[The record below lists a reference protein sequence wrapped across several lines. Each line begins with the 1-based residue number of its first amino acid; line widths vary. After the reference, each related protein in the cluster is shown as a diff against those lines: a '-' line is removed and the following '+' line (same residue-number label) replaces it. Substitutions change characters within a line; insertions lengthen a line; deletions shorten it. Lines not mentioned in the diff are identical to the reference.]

1 MKVLKGMERSVNSIN
16 YYNRVK
22 KSKDGDLTSITVIF
36 LFKDIKIRI
45 KVLILPDDS
54 SFVTIMLLKLAAP
67 ILYNFSVNC

>member
-1 MKVLKGMERSVNSIN
+1 ME
-16 YYNRVK
+16 YYNRV
-22 KSKDGDLTSITVIF
+22 KSKDGDLTSILCPLTF

-45 KVLILPDDS
+45 EVLILPDDS